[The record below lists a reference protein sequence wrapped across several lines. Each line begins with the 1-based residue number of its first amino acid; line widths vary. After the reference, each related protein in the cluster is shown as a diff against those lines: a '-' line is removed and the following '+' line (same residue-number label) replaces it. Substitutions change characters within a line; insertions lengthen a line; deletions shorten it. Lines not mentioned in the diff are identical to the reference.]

1 MAKENIYLNQE
12 YLSEIE
18 LYYSSDVV
26 DNYIQMS
33 EEESKHI
40 LKVMRHSIGDEI
52 YITDGKGSIFKASII
67 EACSTIITLRIIER
81 KKNLNLFKNIYF
93 CFPRL
98 KKNDRFEFA
107 LEKCIE
113 LGITNF
119 IIFNSDRTIAKGEK
133 LGRWNKIALAAMKQ
147 ALRSYKPNIKY
158 VDSVNGLNELSGV
171 KLIFD
176 QNSESNLK
184 DYISDELKAADE
196 NVFFIFGPEGS
207 LTQDEIESITNSKNV
222 QLTKN
227 RLRTETAVVTAAS
240 LLSLHLEELK

>member
-1 MAKENIYLNQE
+1 MAKENIYLSQE
-12 YLSEIE
+12 YLSKIE

-40 LKVMRHSIGDEI
+40 LKVMRHTIGDEF
-52 YITDGKGSIFKASII
+52 YVTDGKGSIFKVSII

-81 KKNLNLFKNIYF
+81 NKNINLFEKIYF

-119 IIFNSDRTIAKGEK
+119 IIFESDRTIAKGEK
-133 LGRWNKIALAAMKQ
+133 LDRWNKIALAAMKQ
-147 ALRSYKPNIKY
+147 SLRSYKPNIKY
-158 VDSVNGLNELSGV
+158 VDSVNGLNEFSGL

-184 DYISDELKAADE
+184 DFFSDELNVADE

-207 LTQDEIESITNSKNV
+207 LMQEEIASITNSKKV
-222 QLTKN
+222 KLTNN
-227 RLRTETAVVTAAS
+227 RLRTETAVVSTAS
-240 LLSLHLEELK
+240 LLSQVIQIR